1 MKLTF
6 VLILILLGAIG
17 CADVPPSAPRAGL
30 ENLKPALPSVAEVTF
45 IDLPKFDNDLAHA
58 LASGQPSVEVSF
70 YLRTTPNDLPQR
82 LQRWLTSVEQNGG
95 HLNIKQPEG
104 ELAPKNPAVL
114 VGLLG
119 GLWSS
124 LKALSEIRDRQRL
137 DATAGHDAALHLS
150 RNPQGDVLIEKI
162 VFTRSATKN

>member
-1 MKLTF
+1 MKLLI
-6 VLILILLGAIG
+6 VLILTLLGVTG
-17 CADVPPSAPRAGL
+17 CADVPHRAPRGGSD
-30 ENLKPALPSVAEVTF
+30 NLKPALPSGAEVRF
-45 IDLPKFDNDLAHA
+45 IDLPKFDNNLAQA
-58 LASGQPSVEVSF
+58 LASDQPSVEVLF

-95 HLNIKQPEG
+95 HLNIKPPEG
-104 ELAPKNPAVL
+104 ELAPKNPVVL

-124 LKALSEIRDRQRL
+124 LQALSEIRDRQRL